1 MTQFAVAPP
10 PPLTRALD
18 IISREKPHRQMA
30 GDLNGEEKSDALY
43 SLLVT
48 GRHQQSQQVLCS
60 SFILSSSVTGIA
72 IN

>member
-1 MTQFAVAPP
+1 M
-10 PPLTRALD
+10 D

-30 GDLNGEEKSDALY
+30 SDLNGEEKSDALY

-60 SFILSSSVTGIA
+60 SFILSSSVTGTV
-72 IN
+72 